1 MSYLV
6 GSEEN
11 TTLLRDRHR
20 TGDTADTATCLR
32 PGDRRPAMS
41 GARVGGPGE
50 QTPSLQGNFT
60 FIRVDTFY
68 TTV

>member
-1 MSYLV
+1 MSYQV

-11 TTLLRDRHR
+11 TTGLRDRHR

-41 GARVGGPGE
+41 GARVGGPG
-50 QTPSLQGNFT
+50 
-60 FIRVDTFY
+60 RVRTDSESARKR
-68 TTV
+68 

>member
-11 TTLLRDRHR
+11 TTGLRDRHR

-41 GARVGGPGE
+41 GARVGGRG
-50 QTPSLQGNFT
+50 
-60 FIRVDTFY
+60 RVSWRTDSESGRKR
-68 TTV
+68 